1 MDRPDILEYLF
12 TEYKK
17 KLEEKEHELAKEAEE
32 MFQSFIDFCRYQLK
46 INPAI
51 SMYMLEQGLG
61 LKLADHTEVPLVN
74 LPRLGMG
81 FSGSMPVTTPPMHPA
96 ASGISGVASV
106 PIFGGDQ
113 R

>member
-1 MDRPDILEYLF
+1 MDRPDLLEYLF
-12 TEYKK
+12 TEYRKK
-17 KLEEKEHELAKEAEE
+17 IDKDELELTEEAEA
-32 MFQSFIDFCRYQLK
+32 MFKSFVEFCRFQLK

-51 SMYMLEQGLG
+51 AMCSLEQGLG
-61 LKLADHTEVPLVN
+61 LKLADHNEIPLVD

-81 FSGSMPVTTPPMHPA
+81 FSGSMPVTTPPMHAA
-96 ASGISGVASV
+96 ASGISGVSSV

>member
-1 MDRPDILEYLF
+1 MDRPDLLEYLF
-12 TEYKK
+12 TEYRK
-17 KLEEKEHELAKEAEE
+17 KLDEKECELTEEADA
-32 MFQSFIDFCRYQLK
+32 MFKSFTEFCRFQLK
-46 INPAI
+46 INPVIAMC
-51 SMYMLEQGLG
+51 SLEHGLG
-61 LKLADHTEVPLVN
+61 LKLADHREVPLVD

-81 FSGSMPVTTPPMHPA
+81 FSGSMPVTTPPMHAA